1 MKIIINADDF
11 GYSKAVNEAIDLC
24 MVQGLI
30 SSTTLMANMP
40 FASEAVNR
48 ACLNKYEECI
58 GAHITLTEGKALSR
72 SILNC
77 NRLVDKD
84 GFFQIKR
91 NSLFWFTKSEG
102 NAIKE
107 EIDAQIS
114 WLKSKGLRISHVDS
128 HHHIHTEFLVLI
140 LLCKVCKKYGITKI
154 RLPLYYKSNN
164 ILIKIYK
171 YCIKFY
177 VFFNGFKTVDYFVD
191 KSMLSHFEGKN
202 VVLELMVH
210 PIINGNRI
218 IDSVTSES
226 IEGINFGHLF
236 FYDEL

>member
-84 GFFQIKR
+84 GFSR
-91 NSLFWFTKSEG
+91 
-102 NAIKE
+102 
-107 EIDAQIS
+107 
-114 WLKSKGLRISHVDS
+114 LKG
-128 HHHIHTEFLVLI
+128 I
-140 LLCKVCKKYGITKI
+140 LC
-154 RLPLYYKSNN
+154 
-164 ILIKIYK
+164 
-171 YCIKFY
+171 
-177 VFFNGFKTVDYFVD
+177 
-191 KSMLSHFEGKN
+191 
-202 VVLELMVH
+202 
-210 PIINGNRI
+210 
-218 IDSVTSES
+218 
-226 IEGINFGHLF
+226 FGSQNQN
-236 FYDEL
+236 EMR